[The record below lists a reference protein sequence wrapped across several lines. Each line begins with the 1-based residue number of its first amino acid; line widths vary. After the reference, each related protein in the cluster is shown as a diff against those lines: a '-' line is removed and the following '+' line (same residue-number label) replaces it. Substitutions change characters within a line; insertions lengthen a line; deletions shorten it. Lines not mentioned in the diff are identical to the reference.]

1 MDLAGLAWRDAILFV
16 VALAAV
22 YLVFMLL
29 RLTQVGRRKSAAPVV
44 VADDPAQT
52 AGQDNEDDGDNEEDW
67 LPPQVYA
74 KPRMAVEPAQAFDT
88 HLLRSAME
96 AEIQALKAE
105 TARLADEL
113 ARQRE
118 EMENLKA
125 ARHVAPQ
132 YSEAMTLAQNG
143 HEAGA
148 IANRCG
154 ISIGEAELVAA
165 LARNV
170 NLNEDDHVGITDYP
184 PSGRN
189 L

>member
-1 MDLAGLAWRDAILFV
+1 MDLAGLAWRDAILFI

-29 RLTQVGRRKSAAPVV
+29 RLTQIGRRKPADKAPI
-44 VADDPAQT
+44 APAQAET
-52 AGQDNEDDGDNEEDW
+52 IKDDEEESDEDDW
-67 LPPQVYA
+67 LPPRVYEKPQV
-74 KPRMAVEPAQAFDT
+74 PPPPASTFDA
-88 HLLRSAME
+88 HLLRSALE

-118 EMENLKA
+118 EMEHLKA
-125 ARHVAPQ
+125 ARHVSPL
-132 YSEAMTLAQNG
+132 YSEAMSLAQSG
-143 HEAGA
+143 HEAGS

-170 NLNEDDHVGITDYP
+170 NLNEDDHVGIPDYP
-184 PSGRN
+184 HSGR
-189 L
+189 

>member
-1 MDLAGLAWRDAILFV
+1 MDLAGLAWRDAILFA

-29 RLTQVGRRKSAAPVV
+29 RLTQIGRRKPAAAATTAPEPVLGAEEDE
-44 VADDPAQT
+44 ADD
-52 AGQDNEDDGDNEEDW
+52 DEEDW
-67 LPPQVYA
+67 LPPQVYE
-74 KPRMAVEPAQAFDT
+74 KPQVAPAPTQAFDA
-88 HLLRSAME
+88 HLLRSALE

-105 TARLADEL
+105 AARLAEEL

-118 EMENLKA
+118 EMDHLKA
-125 ARHVAPQ
+125 ARHISPQ
-132 YSEAMTLAQNG
+132 YSEAMSLAQSG
-143 HEAGA
+143 HEAGS

-184 PSGRN
+184 PSGRK

>member
-29 RLTQVGRRKSAAPVV
+29 RLTQVGRRKSSAPPATALEPVV
-44 VADDPAQT
+44 ET
-52 AGQDNEDDGDNEEDW
+52 EEDDEEDW
-67 LPPQVYA
+67 LPPQVYD
-74 KPRMAVEPAQAFDT
+74 KPQIAAAPAQAFDA

-113 ARQRE
+113 ARQRD

-132 YSEAMTLAQNG
+132 YSEAMSLAQSG
-143 HEAGA
+143 HEAGS

-184 PSGRN
+184 NSGRN

>member
-1 MDLAGLAWRDAILFV
+1 MDLADLAWRDAILFI
-16 VALAAV
+16 VAAAAV
-22 YLVFMLL
+22 YLVITLL
-29 RLTQVGRRKSAAPVV
+29 RLTQVGRKKVATPAQAAI
-44 VADDPAQT
+44 DPAPE
-52 AGQDNEDDGDNEEDW
+52 QDVKDDDEEDW
-67 LPPQVYA
+67 LPPQVYD
-74 KPRMAVEPAQAFDT
+74 KPLAAPAPAAAFDA
-88 HLLRSAME
+88 HLLRSALE

-105 TARLADEL
+105 TVRLAEEL

-118 EMENLKA
+118 EMEHIKA
-125 ARHVAPQ
+125 ARHVSPL
-132 YSEAMTLAQNG
+132 YSEAMSLAQSG
-143 HEAGA
+143 HEAGS

-184 PSGRN
+184 NSGRQ